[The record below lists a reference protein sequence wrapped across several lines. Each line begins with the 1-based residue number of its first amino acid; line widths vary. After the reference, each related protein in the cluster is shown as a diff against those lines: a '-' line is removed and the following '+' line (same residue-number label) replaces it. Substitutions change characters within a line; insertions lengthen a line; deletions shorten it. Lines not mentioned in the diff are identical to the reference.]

1 MIGQVLVQEALL
13 DSLYVQ
19 CSTSLTFTVTSLTR
33 SFISVTFTIHT
44 LVQFNG
50 TRRHAVV
57 TNINLLLSKC
67 VSLL

>member
-1 MIGQVLVQEALL
+1 MIGQVLVQEALF

-44 LVQFNG
+44 LVQLNG
-50 TRRHAVV
+50 TRMTCSGYQHGFI
-57 TNINLLLSKC
+57 T
-67 VSLL
+67 